1 MNGRMERRGKR
12 GGEKERW
19 RKRERETKNVSW
31 FPDKAVRVPNPLR
44 LSKTL
49 CEVERLEVLSHSRIP
64 SIWNQRENVFNF

>member
-1 MNGRMERRGKR
+1 MVGWREEEREGERRR
-12 GGEKERW
+12 GRG
-19 RKRERETKNVSW
+19 RERETKNVGW